1 MTVKQLNVNID
12 EQVKND
18 YKDLIQNKYDRVR
31 NVYASQIENALKMYL
46 AVNGCSEYVDDPDVQ
61 ELLEAAKK
69 TPCTHTQ
76 QSHEPKNETNDL
88 EERFKKMEAELA
100 EVKEQL
106 AGHESTQNQRKIGK
120 EQRRYRDHSI
130 DGLVSSFYDE
140 YGDDQQVSYTDL
152 SKLVMKTHGVL
163 DKRSIHNRVQYL
175 LAEGCIE
182 PFAPNVYNIMR

>member
-1 MTVKQLNVNID
+1 M
-12 EQVKND
+12 
-18 YKDLIQNKYDRVR
+18 
-31 NVYASQIENALKMYL
+31 SKMLGYR
-46 AVNGCSEYVDDPDVQ
+46 VDDELKKEYDELIERKYENKHSNCGKTIGSLMKLYLTINGGSDYGDDPGVQ
-61 ELLEAAKK
+61 AMLKSIRRGS
-69 TPCTHTQ
+69 PCTHTQ
-76 QSHEPKNETNDL
+76 QSHEPKDDSNDL
-88 EERFKKMEAELA
+88 VEQIKEMRKELK

-106 AGHESTQNQRKIGK
+106 AEQKSTQNQRKIGK
-120 EQRRYRDHSI
+120 EQKRYRDHSI

-140 YGDDQQVSYTDL
+140 YGDDQQVSYTDI